1 MSPKDLKYQFLNRYH
16 QVVIFDLEGNLL
28 DSCNSM
34 IDLQKLPTQNVFDQW
49 PVLESIRE
57 ALTQLEELEIPFR
70 LPAVELSLPEL
81 KGIFDFE
88 FSAHPDQEGHIVW
101 LLIDQTRIYRYFRR
115 VQQERNMLLLEKEYR
130 ETGRSIK
137 VSSALDS

>member
-1 MSPKDLKYQFLNRYH
+1 MSLKEHKYQLLNRYH
-16 QVVIFDLEGNLL
+16 QIIIFDLEGKLL

-34 IDLQKLPTQNVFDQW
+34 IDLKQLPNQNVFDQW
-49 PVLESIRE
+49 PVLESVRP
-57 ALTQLEELEIPFR
+57 ALHQLEDLEVPFR

-88 FSAHPDQEGHIVW
+88 FSIHPEYPEQIVW

-115 VQQERNMLLLEKEYR
+115 IQQERNMLLLEKEYR

-137 VSSALDS
+137 VSSALDT

>member
-16 QVVIFDLEGNLL
+16 QVIIFDLKGNLL
-28 DSCNSM
+28 GSCNSM
-34 IDLQKLPTQNVFDQW
+34 IDLDQLPNQNVFDQW
-49 PVLESIRE
+49 PVLESVRP
-57 ALTQLEELEIPFR
+57 ALSQLEELDIPFR

-88 FSAHPDQEGHIVW
+88 FSVHPEQPEQIIW

-115 VQQERNMLLLEKEYR
+115 IQQERNMLLLEKEYR